1 MAKYLVIVE
10 SPAKV
15 KTIKKFLGS
24 NYEVVASN
32 GHVRDM
38 PKSTM
43 GIDFENDYEPKYIT
57 IRGKGE
63 KLAELR
69 RCVKKADK
77 VYLATDPDREGEAI
91 SWHLSK
97 ALKLENK
104 KSARIT
110 FNEITKPAVKESL
123 KHPRE
128 INMNLVDAQ
137 QARRVMD
144 RMVGYSI
151 SPLLWM
157 KIKRGLSAG
166 RVQSVALRMLCDR
179 EEEINAFIPKE
190 YWDMDAVLKYKNKE
204 FTVSFYGDKKG
215 KVEIQIDYTNN
226 EKQDVDGKELYVPF
240 VVTTGT
246 MLPTKTDSNIEV
258 TNGKVISNG
267 SSNIIMAVAAP
278 GLSKNY
284 DNNEELEKLN
294 SVTIKY
300 DTTKF
305 KLNSLMSVATPS
317 LLSETDINFD
327 DLNDVY
333 DSVDTLNSSF
343 DQIIAGGQTLQS
355 GLKQYASKYS
365 EFDQGVGSLK
375 TGAASAL
382 VGSQKLTTGIETLYN
397 GLVTLDGKSATLVAG
412 AKQVFNTLLT
422 TTQTQINNQLATTG
436 MSIELTIDN
445 YQTVLNGLMAK
456 LPAENQPS
464 VKTALAQLD
473 SYNKFYQGLQSYTG
487 GVAQLKEGAKSAVD
501 GSKQLSE
508 GLSSLSDGSDT
519 LVQASS
525 QLKTASNQLAQ
536 GSDALVDGLTLFK
549 SKGLDKISSVLN
561 DTVKKDVDT
570 TQKLVDLA
578 NDYKTFADSKDGV
591 EAKTKFIMI
600 IDSKS
605 KK

>member
-1 MAKYLVIVE
+1 M
-10 SPAKV
+10 
-15 KTIKKFLGS
+15 
-24 NYEVVASN
+24 
-32 GHVRDM
+32 
-38 PKSTM
+38 
-43 GIDFENDYEPKYIT
+43 
-57 IRGKGE
+57 
-63 KLAELR
+63 
-69 RCVKKADK
+69 KKAK
-77 VYLATDPDREGEAI
+77 LITSSAVVMTMVMSSIVPAFAYSKEETVYSKLKTNGTEKTTVVSE
-91 SWHLSK
+91 HLI
-97 ALKLENK
+97 NDQ
-104 KSARIT
+104 
-110 FNEITKPAVKESL
+110 NETSLDDQSSL
-123 KHPRE
+123 K
-128 INMNLVDAQ
+128 
-137 QARRVMD
+137 
-144 RMVGYSI
+144 
-151 SPLLWM
+151 
-157 KIKRGLSAG
+157 KIKNVNGKETFKQDGSSLVWQTTDGQDIYYQGKTTNSLPVSMKVTYKLDG
-166 RVQSVALRMLCDR
+166 KKMKLKNML
-179 EEEINAFIPKE
+179 
-190 YWDMDAVLKYKNKE
+190 
-204 FTVSFYGDKKG
+204 GKKG

-355 GLKQYASKYS
+355 GLKQYSSKYN

-422 TTQTQINNQLATTG
+422 TTQTQINNQLALQ
-436 MSIELTIDN
+436 ECL
-445 YQTVLNGLMAK
+445 LN
-456 LPAENQPS
+456 
-464 VKTALAQLD
+464 
-473 SYNKFYQGLQSYTG
+473 
-487 GVAQLKEGAKSAVD
+487 
-501 GSKQLSE
+501 
-508 GLSSLSDGSDT
+508 
-519 LVQASS
+519 
-525 QLKTASNQLAQ
+525 
-536 GSDALVDGLTLFK
+536 
-549 SKGLDKISSVLN
+549 
-561 DTVKKDVDT
+561 
-570 TQKLVDLA
+570 
-578 NDYKTFADSKDGV
+578 
-591 EAKTKFIMI
+591 
-600 IDSKS
+600 
-605 KK
+605 

>member
-1 MAKYLVIVE
+1 M
-10 SPAKV
+10 
-15 KTIKKFLGS
+15 
-24 NYEVVASN
+24 
-32 GHVRDM
+32 
-38 PKSTM
+38 
-43 GIDFENDYEPKYIT
+43 
-57 IRGKGE
+57 
-63 KLAELR
+63 
-69 RCVKKADK
+69 KKAK
-77 VYLATDPDREGEAI
+77 LITSSAVVMTMVMSSIVPAFAYSKEETVYSKLKTNGSEKTTVVSE
-91 SWHLSK
+91 HLI
-97 ALKLENK
+97 NDQ
-104 KSARIT
+104 
-110 FNEITKPAVKESL
+110 NETSLDDQSSL
-123 KHPRE
+123 KNIKNVNGKE
-128 INMNLVDAQ
+128 TFKQDGSSLVWQTTNGQDIYYQ
-137 QARRVMD
+137 GKTTNTLPV
-144 RMVGYSI
+144 S
-151 SPLLWM
+151 M
-157 KIKRGLSAG
+157 KVTYKLDGKKTKLKD
-166 RVQSVALRMLCDR
+166 ML
-179 EEEINAFIPKE
+179 
-190 YWDMDAVLKYKNKE
+190 
-204 FTVSFYGDKKG
+204 GKKG

-226 EKQDVDGKELYVPF
+226 EKQTVDGKELYVPF

-267 SSNIIMAVAAP
+267 SSNIIMAIAAP

-343 DQIIAGGQTLQS
+343 DQIIAGGQTL
-355 GLKQYASKYS
+355 
-365 EFDQGVGSLK
+365 
-375 TGAASAL
+375 
-382 VGSQKLTTGIETLYN
+382 
-397 GLVTLDGKSATLVAG
+397 
-412 AKQVFNTLLT
+412 LT
-422 TTQTQINNQLATTG
+422 TTRTQINNQLATTG

-445 YQTVLNGLMAK
+445 CQTVLNGLMAK

-464 VKTALAQLD
+464 IKTALAQLD
-473 SYNKFYQGLQSYTG
+473 SYNKFYQGLQSYTD
-487 GVAQLKEGAKSAVD
+487 GVAQLKEGAQSAVD

-508 GLSSLSDGSDT
+508 GLSSLSDGSNT

>member
-1 MAKYLVIVE
+1 M
-10 SPAKV
+10 
-15 KTIKKFLGS
+15 
-24 NYEVVASN
+24 
-32 GHVRDM
+32 
-38 PKSTM
+38 
-43 GIDFENDYEPKYIT
+43 
-57 IRGKGE
+57 
-63 KLAELR
+63 
-69 RCVKKADK
+69 KKAK
-77 VYLATDPDREGEAI
+77 LITSSAVVMTMVMSSIVPAFAYSKEETVYSKLKTNGSEKTTVVSE
-91 SWHLSK
+91 HLI
-97 ALKLENK
+97 NDQ
-104 KSARIT
+104 
-110 FNEITKPAVKESL
+110 NETSLDDQSSL
-123 KHPRE
+123 KNIKNVNGKETFKQDGSSLIWQTTDGQDIYYQGKTTNSLP
-128 INMNLVDAQ
+128 V
-137 QARRVMD
+137 
-144 RMVGYSI
+144 S
-151 SPLLWM
+151 M
-157 KIKRGLSAG
+157 KVTYKLDGKKTKLKD
-166 RVQSVALRMLCDR
+166 ML
-179 EEEINAFIPKE
+179 
-190 YWDMDAVLKYKNKE
+190 
-204 FTVSFYGDKKG
+204 GKKG

-226 EKQDVDGKELYVPF
+226 EKQTVDGKELYVPF

-246 MLPTKTDSNIEV
+246 MLPTKTNSNIEV

-267 SSNIIMAVAAP
+267 SSNIIMAIAAP
-278 GLSKNY
+278 GLSKSY
-284 DNNEELEKLN
+284 DNNKDLEKLN

-397 GLVTLDGKSATLVAG
+397 GLITLDGQSATLVGG

-422 TTQTQINNQLATTG
+422 TTQTQINNQLAATG

-473 SYNKFYQGLQSYTG
+473 SYNKFYQGLQSYTD

-508 GLSSLSDGSDT
+508 GLSSLSDGSNT

>member
-1 MAKYLVIVE
+1 M
-10 SPAKV
+10 
-15 KTIKKFLGS
+15 
-24 NYEVVASN
+24 
-32 GHVRDM
+32 
-38 PKSTM
+38 
-43 GIDFENDYEPKYIT
+43 
-57 IRGKGE
+57 
-63 KLAELR
+63 
-69 RCVKKADK
+69 KKAK
-77 VYLATDPDREGEAI
+77 LITSSAVVMTMVMSSIVPAFAYSKEETVYSKLKTNGSEKTTVVSE
-91 SWHLSK
+91 HLI
-97 ALKLENK
+97 NDQ
-104 KSARIT
+104 
-110 FNEITKPAVKESL
+110 NETSLDDQSSL
-123 KHPRE
+123 K
-128 INMNLVDAQ
+128 N
-137 QARRVMD
+137 
-144 RMVGYSI
+144 
-151 SPLLWM
+151 
-157 KIKRGLSAG
+157 IKNVNG
-166 RVQSVALRMLCDR
+166 
-179 EEEINAFIPKE
+179 KE
-190 YWDMDAVLKYKNKE
+190 T
-204 FTVSFYGDKKG
+204 F
-215 KVEIQIDYTNN
+215 
-226 EKQDVDGKELYVPF
+226 KQDGSSLIWQTTDGQDIYYQGKTTNSLPVSMKVTYKLDGK
-240 VVTTGT
+240 T
-246 MLPTKTDSNIEV
+246 TKTNSNIEV

-267 SSNIIMAVAAP
+267 SSNIIMAIAAP

-284 DNNEELEKLN
+284 DNNKDLEKLN

-333 DSVDTLNSSF
+333 DSV
-343 DQIIAGGQTLQS
+343 
-355 GLKQYASKYS
+355 
-365 EFDQGVGSLK
+365 
-375 TGAASAL
+375 
-382 VGSQKLTTGIETLYN
+382 GSQKLTTGIETLYN
-397 GLVTLDGKSATLVAG
+397 GLITLDGQSATLVGG

-422 TTQTQINNQLATTG
+422 TTQTQINNQLAATG

-464 VKTALAQLD
+464 IKTALAQLD
-473 SYNKFYQGLQSYTG
+473 SYNKFYQGLQSYTD

-508 GLSSLSDGSDT
+508 GLSSLSDGSNT

-570 TQKLVDLA
+570 TQELVDLA

>member
-1 MAKYLVIVE
+1 M
-10 SPAKV
+10 
-15 KTIKKFLGS
+15 
-24 NYEVVASN
+24 
-32 GHVRDM
+32 
-38 PKSTM
+38 
-43 GIDFENDYEPKYIT
+43 
-57 IRGKGE
+57 
-63 KLAELR
+63 
-69 RCVKKADK
+69 KKAK
-77 VYLATDPDREGEAI
+77 LITSSAVVMTMVMSSIVPAFAYSKEETVYSKLKTNGSEKTTVVSE
-91 SWHLSK
+91 HLI
-97 ALKLENK
+97 NDQ
-104 KSARIT
+104 
-110 FNEITKPAVKESL
+110 NETSLDDQSSL
-123 KHPRE
+123 KNIKNVNGKE
-128 INMNLVDAQ
+128 TFKQDGSSLVWQTTDGQ
-137 QARRVMD
+137 DIYYQGKTTNSLPV
-144 RMVGYSI
+144 S
-151 SPLLWM
+151 M
-157 KIKRGLSAG
+157 KVTYKLDGKKTKLKD
-166 RVQSVALRMLCDR
+166 ML
-179 EEEINAFIPKE
+179 
-190 YWDMDAVLKYKNKE
+190 
-204 FTVSFYGDKKG
+204 GKKG
-215 KVEIQIDYTNN
+215 KVEIQIYYTNN
-226 EKQDVDGKELYVPF
+226 EKQTVDGKELYVPF

-246 MLPTKTDSNIEV
+246 MLPTKTNSNIEV

-267 SSNIIMAVAAP
+267 SSNIIMAIAAP

-284 DNNEELEKLN
+284 DNNKDLEKLN

-343 DQIIAGGQTLQS
+343 DQIIAGGKTLQS

-365 EFDQGVGSLK
+365 EFDQGVASLK

-397 GLVTLDGKSATLVAG
+397 GLITLDGQSATLVGG
-412 AKQVFNTLLT
+412 AKQVFNTLL
-422 TTQTQINNQLATTG
+422 
-436 MSIELTIDN
+436 
-445 YQTVLNGLMAK
+445 TVLNGLMAK
-456 LPAENQPS
+456 LPAENQPLI
-464 VKTALAQLD
+464 KTALAQLD
-473 SYNKFYQGLQSYTG
+473 SYNKFYQGLQSYTD

-508 GLSSLSDGSDT
+508 GLSSLSDGSNT

-536 GSDALVDGLTLFK
+536 GSDTLVDGLTLFK

-570 TQKLVDLA
+570 TQELVDLA

>member
-1 MAKYLVIVE
+1 M
-10 SPAKV
+10 
-15 KTIKKFLGS
+15 
-24 NYEVVASN
+24 
-32 GHVRDM
+32 
-38 PKSTM
+38 
-43 GIDFENDYEPKYIT
+43 
-57 IRGKGE
+57 
-63 KLAELR
+63 
-69 RCVKKADK
+69 KKAK
-77 VYLATDPDREGEAI
+77 LITSSAVVMTMVMSSIVPAFAYSKEETVYSKLKTNGSEKTTVVSE
-91 SWHLSK
+91 HLI
-97 ALKLENK
+97 NDQ
-104 KSARIT
+104 
-110 FNEITKPAVKESL
+110 NETSLDDQSSL
-123 KHPRE
+123 KNIKNVNGKE
-128 INMNLVDAQ
+128 TFKQDGSSLVWQTTDGQ
-137 QARRVMD
+137 DIYYQGRTTNSLPV
-144 RMVGYSI
+144 S
-151 SPLLWM
+151 M
-157 KIKRGLSAG
+157 KVTYKLDGKKTKLKD
-166 RVQSVALRMLCDR
+166 ML
-179 EEEINAFIPKE
+179 
-190 YWDMDAVLKYKNKE
+190 
-204 FTVSFYGDKKG
+204 GKKG

-226 EKQDVDGKELYVPF
+226 EKQTVDGKELYVPF

-305 KLNSLMSVATPS
+305 KLNSLMS
-317 LLSETDINFD
+317 
-327 DLNDVY
+327 
-333 DSVDTLNSSF
+333 LNSSF

-464 VKTALAQLD
+464 IKTALAQLD
-473 SYNKFYQGLQSYTG
+473 SYNKFYQGLQSYTD

-508 GLSSLSDGSDT
+508 GLSSLSDGSNT

>member
-1 MAKYLVIVE
+1 M
-10 SPAKV
+10 
-15 KTIKKFLGS
+15 
-24 NYEVVASN
+24 
-32 GHVRDM
+32 
-38 PKSTM
+38 
-43 GIDFENDYEPKYIT
+43 
-57 IRGKGE
+57 
-63 KLAELR
+63 
-69 RCVKKADK
+69 KKAKLITSSAVVMTMVMSSIVPAFAYSKEETVYSKLKTNGTEKTTVVSEHLINDQNETSLDDQSSSMK
-77 VYLATDPDREGEAI
+77 VTYKLDG
-91 SWHLSK
+91 K
-97 ALKLENK
+97 KMKLK
-104 KSARIT
+104 
-110 FNEITKPAVKESL
+110 
-123 KHPRE
+123 
-128 INMNLVDAQ
+128 NML
-137 QARRVMD
+137 
-144 RMVGYSI
+144 G
-151 SPLLWM
+151 
-157 KIKRGLSAG
+157 
-166 RVQSVALRMLCDR
+166 
-179 EEEINAFIPKE
+179 
-190 YWDMDAVLKYKNKE
+190 
-204 FTVSFYGDKKG
+204 KKG

-397 GLVTLDGKSATLVAG
+397 GLVTLDGKSATLVSG

-464 VKTALAQLD
+464 IKTALAQLD
-473 SYNKFYQGLQSYTG
+473 SYNKFYQGLQSYTD
-487 GVAQLKEGAKSAVD
+487 GVAQLKEGAQSAVD

-508 GLSSLSDGSDT
+508 GLSSLSDGSNT
-519 LVQASS
+519 LVQA
-525 QLKTASNQLAQ
+525 
-536 GSDALVDGLTLFK
+536 
-549 SKGLDKISSVLN
+549 DKISSVLN

>member
-1 MAKYLVIVE
+1 M
-10 SPAKV
+10 
-15 KTIKKFLGS
+15 
-24 NYEVVASN
+24 
-32 GHVRDM
+32 
-38 PKSTM
+38 
-43 GIDFENDYEPKYIT
+43 
-57 IRGKGE
+57 
-63 KLAELR
+63 
-69 RCVKKADK
+69 KKAK
-77 VYLATDPDREGEAI
+77 LITSSAVVMTMVMSSIVPAFAYSKEETVYSKLKTNGTEKTTVVSE
-91 SWHLSK
+91 HLI
-97 ALKLENK
+97 NDQ
-104 KSARIT
+104 
-110 FNEITKPAVKESL
+110 NETSLDDQSSL
-123 KHPRE
+123 K
-128 INMNLVDAQ
+128 
-137 QARRVMD
+137 
-144 RMVGYSI
+144 
-151 SPLLWM
+151 
-157 KIKRGLSAG
+157 KIKNVNGKETFKQDGSSLVWQTTDGQDIYYQGKTTNSLPVSMKVTYKLDG
-166 RVQSVALRMLCDR
+166 KKMKLKNML
-179 EEEINAFIPKE
+179 
-190 YWDMDAVLKYKNKE
+190 
-204 FTVSFYGDKKG
+204 GKKG

-226 EKQDVDGKELYVPF
+226 EKQTVDGKELYVPF

-267 SSNIIMAVAAP
+267 SSNIIMAIAAP

-317 LLSETDINFD
+317 LLSETDIN
-327 DLNDVY
+327 VY

-473 SYNKFYQGLQSYTG
+473 SYNKFYQGLQSYTD
-487 GVAQLKEGAKSAVD
+487 GVAQLKEGAQSAVD

>member
-1 MAKYLVIVE
+1 M
-10 SPAKV
+10 
-15 KTIKKFLGS
+15 
-24 NYEVVASN
+24 
-32 GHVRDM
+32 
-38 PKSTM
+38 
-43 GIDFENDYEPKYIT
+43 
-57 IRGKGE
+57 
-63 KLAELR
+63 
-69 RCVKKADK
+69 KKAK
-77 VYLATDPDREGEAI
+77 LITSSAVVMTMVMSSIVPAFAYSKEETVYSKLKTNGSEKTTVVSE
-91 SWHLSK
+91 HLI
-97 ALKLENK
+97 NDQ
-104 KSARIT
+104 
-110 FNEITKPAVKESL
+110 NETSLDDQSSL
-123 KHPRE
+123 KNIKNVNGKE
-128 INMNLVDAQ
+128 TFKQDGSSLVWQTTDGQ
-137 QARRVMD
+137 DIYYQGKTTNSLPV
-144 RMVGYSI
+144 S
-151 SPLLWM
+151 M
-157 KIKRGLSAG
+157 KVTYKLDGKKTKLKD
-166 RVQSVALRMLCDR
+166 ML
-179 EEEINAFIPKE
+179 
-190 YWDMDAVLKYKNKE
+190 
-204 FTVSFYGDKKG
+204 GKKG
-215 KVEIQIDYTNN
+215 KVEIQIYYTNN
-226 EKQDVDGKELYVPF
+226 EKQTVDGKELYVPF

-246 MLPTKTDSNIEV
+246 MLPTKTNSNIEV

-267 SSNIIMAVAAP
+267 SSNIIMAIAAP

-284 DNNEELEKLN
+284 DNNKDLEKLKDN
-294 SVTIKY
+294 DINKIYKKWERAYLDKPKVIFREYFIIKS
-300 DTTKF
+300 KF

-397 GLVTLDGKSATLVAG
+397 GLITLDGQSATLVGG

-422 TTQTQINNQLATTG
+422 TTQTQINNQLAATG

-464 VKTALAQLD
+464 IKTALAQLD
-473 SYNKFYQGLQSYTG
+473 SYNKFYQGLQSYTD

-508 GLSSLSDGSDT
+508 GLSSLSDGSNT

-561 DTVKKDVDT
+561 DTVKRDVDT
-570 TQKLVDLA
+570 TQELVDLA

>member
-1 MAKYLVIVE
+1 
-10 SPAKV
+10 
-15 KTIKKFLGS
+15 
-24 NYEVVASN
+24 
-32 GHVRDM
+32 
-38 PKSTM
+38 
-43 GIDFENDYEPKYIT
+43 
-57 IRGKGE
+57 
-63 KLAELR
+63 
-69 RCVKKADK
+69 
-77 VYLATDPDREGEAI
+77 
-91 SWHLSK
+91 
-97 ALKLENK
+97 
-104 KSARIT
+104 
-110 FNEITKPAVKESL
+110 
-123 KHPRE
+123 
-128 INMNLVDAQ
+128 
-137 QARRVMD
+137 
-144 RMVGYSI
+144 
-151 SPLLWM
+151 
-157 KIKRGLSAG
+157 
-166 RVQSVALRMLCDR
+166 
-179 EEEINAFIPKE
+179 
-190 YWDMDAVLKYKNKE
+190 
-204 FTVSFYGDKKG
+204 
-215 KVEIQIDYTNN
+215 
-226 EKQDVDGKELYVPF
+226 
-240 VVTTGT
+240 

-365 EFDQGVGSLK
+365 EFDQGRIFKNGCSFCSCRI
-375 TGAASAL
+375 T
-382 VGSQKLTTGIETLYN
+382 KLTTGIETLYN
-397 GLVTLDGKSATLVAG
+397 GLITLDGQSATLVGG

-422 TTQTQINNQLATTG
+422 TTQTQINNQLVATG

-549 SKGLDKISSVLN
+549 SKGLDKVSSVLN
-561 DTVKKDVDT
+561 DTVKK
-570 TQKLVDLA
+570 
-578 NDYKTFADSKDGV
+578 
-591 EAKTKFIMI
+591 M
-600 IDSKS
+600 
-605 KK
+605 

>member
-1 MAKYLVIVE
+1 
-10 SPAKV
+10 
-15 KTIKKFLGS
+15 
-24 NYEVVASN
+24 
-32 GHVRDM
+32 
-38 PKSTM
+38 
-43 GIDFENDYEPKYIT
+43 
-57 IRGKGE
+57 
-63 KLAELR
+63 
-69 RCVKKADK
+69 
-77 VYLATDPDREGEAI
+77 
-91 SWHLSK
+91 
-97 ALKLENK
+97 
-104 KSARIT
+104 
-110 FNEITKPAVKESL
+110 
-123 KHPRE
+123 
-128 INMNLVDAQ
+128 MN
-137 QARRVMD
+137 MD
-144 RMVGYSI
+144 R
-151 SPLLWM
+151 
-157 KIKRGLSAG
+157 
-166 RVQSVALRMLCDR
+166 DR
-179 EEEINAFIPKE
+179 
-190 YWDMDAVLKYKNKE
+190 
-204 FTVSFYGDKKG
+204 
-215 KVEIQIDYTNN
+215 
-226 EKQDVDGKELYVPF
+226 
-240 VVTTGT
+240 
-246 MLPTKTDSNIEV
+246 
-258 TNGKVISNG
+258 
-267 SSNIIMAVAAP
+267 
-278 GLSKNY
+278 
-284 DNNEELEKLN
+284 
-294 SVTIKY
+294 
-300 DTTKF
+300 
-305 KLNSLMSVATPS
+305 
-317 LLSETDINFD
+317 ETDINFD

-397 GLVTLDGKSATLVAG
+397 GLITLDGQSATLVGG

-422 TTQTQINNQLATTG
+422 TTQTQINNQLAATG

-464 VKTALAQLD
+464 IKTALAQLD
-473 SYNKFYQGLQSYTG
+473 SYNKFYQGLQSYTD

-508 GLSSLSDGSDT
+508 GLSSLSDGSNT

-570 TQKLVDLA
+570 TQELVDLA

>member
-1 MAKYLVIVE
+1 MIKKKLFKYGSVFMCAALMACSLAACSTNSSKVESATAVSVGASNDSESILQNALTDTLNAASDTKANNVSTEKKTNSKDETVYVFTDVTGKQDHVIVNE
-10 SPAKV
+10 KLNNVTGASTIQDFSKLSNIKNLTGDETSTTGSDNKLTWAADGNSITYQGTTTQQTPVTIKVTYYLDGKEISADKLAGQSGKV
-15 KTIKKFLGS
+15 K
-24 NYEVVASN
+24 
-32 GHVRDM
+32 
-38 PKSTM
+38 
-43 GIDFENDYEPKYIT
+43 
-57 IRGKGE
+57 IR
-63 KLAELR
+63 
-69 RCVKKADK
+69 
-77 VYLATDPDREGEAI
+77 
-91 SWHLSK
+91 
-97 ALKLENK
+97 
-104 KSARIT
+104 
-110 FNEITKPAVKESL
+110 F
-123 KHPRE
+123 
-128 INMNLVDAQ
+128 
-137 QARRVMD
+137 
-144 RMVGYSI
+144 
-151 SPLLWM
+151 
-157 KIKRGLSAG
+157 
-166 RVQSVALRMLCDR
+166 
-179 EEEINAFIPKE
+179 
-190 YWDMDAVLKYKNKE
+190 
-204 FTVSFYGDKKG
+204 
-215 KVEIQIDYTNN
+215 DYTNN
-226 EKQDVDGKELYVPF
+226 EKKTITVNGKEQIAYVPF
-240 VVTTGT
+240 TVLTG
-246 MLPTKTDSNIEV
+246 MVLPKDTFSNIEV

-267 SSNIIMAVAAP
+267 SSNIIMAIAAP

-397 GLVTLDGKSATLVAG
+397 GLVTLDGKSATLVSG

-422 TTQTQINNQLATTG
+422 TTQTQINNQLATIG

-464 VKTALAQLD
+464 IKTALAQLD
-473 SYNKFYQGLQSYTG
+473 SYNKFYQGLQSYTD
-487 GVAQLKEGAKSAVD
+487 GVAQLKEGAQSAVD

-508 GLSSLSDGSDT
+508 GLSSLSDGSNT

>member
-1 MAKYLVIVE
+1 M
-10 SPAKV
+10 
-15 KTIKKFLGS
+15 
-24 NYEVVASN
+24 
-32 GHVRDM
+32 
-38 PKSTM
+38 
-43 GIDFENDYEPKYIT
+43 
-57 IRGKGE
+57 
-63 KLAELR
+63 
-69 RCVKKADK
+69 KKAK
-77 VYLATDPDREGEAI
+77 LITSSAVVMTMVMSSIVPETVYSKLKTNGSEKTTVVSE
-91 SWHLSK
+91 HLI
-97 ALKLENK
+97 NDQ
-104 KSARIT
+104 
-110 FNEITKPAVKESL
+110 NETSLDDQSSL
-123 KHPRE
+123 K
-128 INMNLVDAQ
+128 
-137 QARRVMD
+137 
-144 RMVGYSI
+144 
-151 SPLLWM
+151 
-157 KIKRGLSAG
+157 KIKNVNGKETFKQDGSSLVWQTTDGQDIYYQGKTTNSLPVSMKVTYKLDG
-166 RVQSVALRMLCDR
+166 KKMKLKNML
-179 EEEINAFIPKE
+179 
-190 YWDMDAVLKYKNKE
+190 
-204 FTVSFYGDKKG
+204 GKKG

-473 SYNKFYQGLQSYTG
+473 SYNKFYQGLQSYT
-487 GVAQLKEGAKSAVD
+487 VAQLKEGAKSAVD

>member
-1 MAKYLVIVE
+1 MAI
-10 SPAKV
+10 
-15 KTIKKFLGS
+15 
-24 NYEVVASN
+24 
-32 GHVRDM
+32 
-38 PKSTM
+38 
-43 GIDFENDYEPKYIT
+43 
-57 IRGKGE
+57 
-63 KLAELR
+63 
-69 RCVKKADK
+69 
-77 VYLATDPDREGEAI
+77 
-91 SWHLSK
+91 
-97 ALKLENK
+97 
-104 KSARIT
+104 
-110 FNEITKPAVKESL
+110 
-123 KHPRE
+123 
-128 INMNLVDAQ
+128 
-137 QARRVMD
+137 
-144 RMVGYSI
+144 
-151 SPLLWM
+151 
-157 KIKRGLSAG
+157 
-166 RVQSVALRMLCDR
+166 
-179 EEEINAFIPKE
+179 
-190 YWDMDAVLKYKNKE
+190 
-204 FTVSFYGDKKG
+204 
-215 KVEIQIDYTNN
+215 
-226 EKQDVDGKELYVPF
+226 
-240 VVTTGT
+240 
-246 MLPTKTDSNIEV
+246 
-258 TNGKVISNG
+258 
-267 SSNIIMAVAAP
+267 AAP

-284 DNNEELEKLN
+284 DNNEELERLN

-464 VKTALAQLD
+464 IKTALAQLD
-473 SYNKFYQGLQSYTG
+473 SYNKFYQGLQSYTD

-508 GLSSLSDGSDT
+508 GLSSLSDGSNT

>member
-1 MAKYLVIVE
+1 MKKAKLITSSAVVMTMVMSSIV
-10 SPAKV
+10 PAFAYSKEETV
-15 KTIKKFLGS
+15 YSKLKTNGTEKTTVVSEHLINDQNETSLDDQSSLKKIKNVNGKETFKQDGS
-24 NYEVVASN
+24 NLVWQTTDGQDIYYQGKTTNSLPVSMKVTYKLD
-32 GHVRDM
+32 GKKTKLKDM
-38 PKSTM
+38 L
-43 GIDFENDYEPKYIT
+43 G
-57 IRGKGE
+57 
-63 KLAELR
+63 
-69 RCVKKADK
+69 
-77 VYLATDPDREGEAI
+77 
-91 SWHLSK
+91 
-97 ALKLENK
+97 
-104 KSARIT
+104 
-110 FNEITKPAVKESL
+110 
-123 KHPRE
+123 
-128 INMNLVDAQ
+128 
-137 QARRVMD
+137 
-144 RMVGYSI
+144 
-151 SPLLWM
+151 
-157 KIKRGLSAG
+157 
-166 RVQSVALRMLCDR
+166 
-179 EEEINAFIPKE
+179 
-190 YWDMDAVLKYKNKE
+190 
-204 FTVSFYGDKKG
+204 KKG

-226 EKQDVDGKELYVPF
+226 EKQTVDGKELYVPF
-240 VVTTGT
+240 VVTTG
-246 MLPTKTDSNIEV
+246 TDSNIEV

-267 SSNIIMAVAAP
+267 SSNIIMAIAAP

-284 DNNEELEKLN
+284 DNNEELERLN

-317 LLSETDINFD
+317 LLSETDIDFD

-464 VKTALAQLD
+464 IKTALAQLD
-473 SYNKFYQGLQSYTG
+473 SYNKFYQGLQSYTD
-487 GVAQLKEGAKSAVD
+487 GVAQLKEGAQSAVD

-508 GLSSLSDGSDT
+508 GLSSLSDGSKS
-519 LVQASS
+519 LASASS

>member
-1 MAKYLVIVE
+1 
-10 SPAKV
+10 
-15 KTIKKFLGS
+15 
-24 NYEVVASN
+24 
-32 GHVRDM
+32 
-38 PKSTM
+38 
-43 GIDFENDYEPKYIT
+43 
-57 IRGKGE
+57 
-63 KLAELR
+63 
-69 RCVKKADK
+69 
-77 VYLATDPDREGEAI
+77 
-91 SWHLSK
+91 
-97 ALKLENK
+97 
-104 KSARIT
+104 
-110 FNEITKPAVKESL
+110 
-123 KHPRE
+123 
-128 INMNLVDAQ
+128 
-137 QARRVMD
+137 
-144 RMVGYSI
+144 
-151 SPLLWM
+151 
-157 KIKRGLSAG
+157 
-166 RVQSVALRMLCDR
+166 
-179 EEEINAFIPKE
+179 
-190 YWDMDAVLKYKNKE
+190 
-204 FTVSFYGDKKG
+204 
-215 KVEIQIDYTNN
+215 
-226 EKQDVDGKELYVPF
+226 
-240 VVTTGT
+240 

-549 SKGLDKISSVLN
+549 SKGLDKVSSVLN

>member
-1 MAKYLVIVE
+1 M
-10 SPAKV
+10 
-15 KTIKKFLGS
+15 
-24 NYEVVASN
+24 
-32 GHVRDM
+32 
-38 PKSTM
+38 
-43 GIDFENDYEPKYIT
+43 
-57 IRGKGE
+57 
-63 KLAELR
+63 
-69 RCVKKADK
+69 KKAK
-77 VYLATDPDREGEAI
+77 LITSSAVVMTMVMSSIVPAFAYSKEETVYSKLKTNGSEKTTVVSE
-91 SWHLSK
+91 HLI
-97 ALKLENK
+97 NDQ
-104 KSARIT
+104 
-110 FNEITKPAVKESL
+110 NETSLDDQSSL
-123 KHPRE
+123 KNIKNVNGKE
-128 INMNLVDAQ
+128 TFKQDGSSLVWQTTDGQ
-137 QARRVMD
+137 DIYYQGKTTNSLPV
-144 RMVGYSI
+144 S
-151 SPLLWM
+151 M
-157 KIKRGLSAG
+157 KVTYKLDGKKTKLKD
-166 RVQSVALRMLCDR
+166 MLGKKG
-179 EEEINAFIPKE
+179 KE
-190 YWDMDAVLKYKNKE
+190 TFKQDGSSLVWQTTDGQDIYYQGKTTNSLPVSMKVTYKLDGKKTKLKDML
-204 FTVSFYGDKKG
+204 GKKG

-226 EKQDVDGKELYVPF
+226 EKQTVDGKELYVPF

-246 MLPTKTDSNIEV
+246 MLPTKTNSNIEV

-267 SSNIIMAVAAP
+267 SSNIIMAIAAP
-278 GLSKNY
+278 GLSKSY
-284 DNNEELEKLN
+284 DNNKDLEKLN

-397 GLVTLDGKSATLVAG
+397 GLITLDGQSATLVGG

-422 TTQTQINNQLATTG
+422 TTQTQINNQLAATG

-464 VKTALAQLD
+464 IKTALAQLD
-473 SYNKFYQGLQSYTG
+473 SYNKFYQGLQSYTD

-508 GLSSLSDGSDT
+508 GLSSLSDGSNT

-570 TQKLVDLA
+570 TQELVDLA

>member
-1 MAKYLVIVE
+1 MK
-10 SPAKV
+10 
-15 KTIKKFLGS
+15 KTKLITSLT
-24 NYEVVASN
+24 VASALVMGSVVPAFEYSKEETVYTKLKTN
-32 GHVRDM
+32 GTEKTTVVSQHL
-38 PKSTM
+38 
-43 GIDFENDYEPKYIT
+43 INDQKET
-57 IRGKGE
+57 TLE
-63 KLAELR
+63 DQTTLTN
-69 RCVKKADK
+69 VK
-77 VYLATDPDREGEAI
+77 
-91 SWHLSK
+91 
-97 ALKLENK
+97 
-104 KSARIT
+104 
-110 FNEITKPAVKESL
+110 
-123 KHPRE
+123 
-128 INMNLVDAQ
+128 NMNGKETFKQNGETITWQTSDGQDIYYQGKTKASLP
-137 QARRVMD
+137 
-144 RMVGYSI
+144 I
-151 SPLLWM
+151 SM
-157 KIKRGLSAG
+157 KVTYKLDGQKMKLKE
-166 RVQSVALRMLCDR
+166 MLG
-179 EEEINAFIPKE
+179 N
-190 YWDMDAVLKYKNKE
+190 
-204 FTVSFYGDKKG
+204 KG
-215 KVEIQIDYTNN
+215 KVEIKIDYTNN
-226 EKQDVDGKELYVPF
+226 ETKTVDGKELYVPF

-246 MLPTKTDSNIEV
+246 MLPTNNASNVEV

-267 SSNIIMAVAAP
+267 SSNIIMAIAAP

-284 DNNEELEKLN
+284 NNNKDLEKFN

-397 GLVTLDGKSATLVAG
+397 GLITLDGQSATLVGG

-422 TTQTQINNQLATTG
+422 TTQTQINNQLAATG

-464 VKTALAQLD
+464 IKTALAQLD
-473 SYNKFYQGLQSYTG
+473 SYNKFYQGLQSYTD

-501 GSKQLSE
+501 GSKQ
-508 GLSSLSDGSDT
+508 
-519 LVQASS
+519 
-525 QLKTASNQLAQ
+525 
-536 GSDALVDGLTLFK
+536 LTLFK

-570 TQKLVDLA
+570 TQELVDLA

>member
-1 MAKYLVIVE
+1 M
-10 SPAKV
+10 
-15 KTIKKFLGS
+15 
-24 NYEVVASN
+24 
-32 GHVRDM
+32 
-38 PKSTM
+38 
-43 GIDFENDYEPKYIT
+43 
-57 IRGKGE
+57 
-63 KLAELR
+63 
-69 RCVKKADK
+69 KKAK
-77 VYLATDPDREGEAI
+77 LITSSAVVMTMVMSSIVPAFAYSKEETVYSKLKTNGSEKTTVVSE
-91 SWHLSK
+91 HLI
-97 ALKLENK
+97 NDQ
-104 KSARIT
+104 
-110 FNEITKPAVKESL
+110 NETSLDDQSSL
-123 KHPRE
+123 KNIKNVNGKE
-128 INMNLVDAQ
+128 TFKQDGSSLVWQTTDGQ
-137 QARRVMD
+137 DIYYQGKTTNSLPV
-144 RMVGYSI
+144 S
-151 SPLLWM
+151 M
-157 KIKRGLSAG
+157 KVTYKLDGKKTKLKD
-166 RVQSVALRMLCDR
+166 ML
-179 EEEINAFIPKE
+179 
-190 YWDMDAVLKYKNKE
+190 
-204 FTVSFYGDKKG
+204 GKKG

-226 EKQDVDGKELYVPF
+226 EKQTVDGKELYVPF

-267 SSNIIMAVAAP
+267 SSNIIMAIAAP

-397 GLVTLDGKSATLVAG
+397 GLITLDGQSATLVGG

-464 VKTALAQLD
+464 IKTALEQLD
-473 SYNKFYQGLQSYTG
+473 SYTDG
-487 GVAQLKEGAKSAVD
+487 GAQLKEGAQSAVD

-508 GLSSLSDGSDT
+508 GLSSLSDGSNT

-570 TQKLVDLA
+570 TQELVDLA